1 MQYSPSDSS
10 FVFTGGEGLNL
21 RVKTVA
27 CITFFFFALAAAWAQ
42 TTNES
47 GAVTGTIT
55 DQTGAAVPNAAVTL
69 TSQLGAAT
77 SKTTASDGTYTFP
90 LLPPGTYSL
99 AVEAGGFSK
108 AVVNE
113 IKVDVTVVRQVN
125 VTLEIGQTTSS
136 VEVNAVATQVN
147 TTNSTLGN
155 VLPGKTLE
163 ALPLATRN
171 FTNLLALNAN
181 TSSTLPQAATA
192 GRASSTIFV
201 NGQRGTNNNLVINGV
216 DANNLGNNNF
226 GSVPIP
232 APDTI
237 EEFRVQTS
245 LYDAA
250 AGKTSGGN
258 INVLTKSGSPQFHG
272 EVYEYFRNEAMNA
285 NEWFFNKTGQKQP
298 VLRQNQFGGNFGGP
312 VPLLKDTFFFGSYQ
326 GTYQTNG
333 VSSAIST
340 AFPVL
345 PATRSQANIEQAFGL
360 APGSLNPV
368 SLRLLNAPGQ
378 FGGFLVPSGTGAAPG
393 QFGQLSVA
401 KPLKYSEDQYNLNGD
416 HNFGDKVRLG
426 LRYFH
431 ANAVTFDPLGGE
443 GTGGLGSGQTSPII
457 NHTASVNV
465 TWSISPSLVNEARVG
480 FNRVY
485 TAAIAPDPAKL
496 SDVGMI
502 RFNSSIYS
510 GIPLLT
516 TNDITPVFGGIS
528 TNNDQAGYSNT
539 LNYTDTLAWSL
550 GKHTIRFGFEGRN
563 YQINLFNNFASRG
576 FLAYNTFNDFL
587 TGNILQE
594 FVGTGQTYR
603 DFRAHDLS
611 AFVQDDFKVSPRLTL
626 NLGIRYDYLSPSTD
640 KRNRLGN
647 FDPSRLDAQ
656 TLATGGPGLLNG
668 FILPAS
674 ANFGT
679 IKGTPGVSDST
690 FTIANNLNFAPRV
703 GLAWDPLGDGKTSI
717 RAGYGIYY
725 VRISNQTLLQL
736 ITAAPFFQLSSI
748 VAPGTTNANPF
759 PNLPLPSQ
767 FPIFPSFPTFTG
779 FSAAGS
785 PLFTGSLVA
794 LNPFQ
799 RNMRTPYAEQYN
811 FSIQRE
817 LPGKWTGE
825 IGYAGSQGVRLLQS
839 LQLNQANLA
848 SPAAPIR
855 GLTAN
860 SARNVSARVPII
872 GFSSTGLNTVT
883 ANGHSSYNAFVSTLS
898 RRMNNAFLQF
908 SYTYSKSI
916 DNNSG
921 SSTQDLGNSGGNQAL
936 PQLQRGLSDFD
947 RPHRFV
953 ATYSYDLPGPSQGI
967 WRTLV
972 GGWNVSGYTTLQ
984 SSLPIN
990 FTCACGS
997 NNVTGITSSAVS
1009 IYPQLTG
1016 NISDIYNGNDW
1027 RAYTNTG
1034 NPAFRSGIVNVVP
1047 TLPSGSVLAGYYQPG
1062 YSAFNTP
1069 YPIGGVGPA
1078 ANNVG
1083 QPFGN
1088 MGRNPNIRGPFQNQ
1102 FDVSLMKTFKFGE
1115 KVGFQLRGDAYNVF
1129 NHPIFASPNAVV
1141 GSAQFGRV
1149 SSTITNAR
1157 ILNIAAKIIF

>member
-1 MQYSPSDSS
+1 MAFRIRTISY
-10 FVFTGGEGLNL
+10 FVAAVFAL
-21 RVKTVA
+21 KTVS
-27 CITFFFFALAAAWAQ
+27 AQ
-42 TTNES
+42 TTNQS
-47 GAVTGTIT
+47 GAVTGTIN
-55 DQTGAAVPNAAVTL
+55 DQSGAAVPNATVTL
-69 TSQLGAAT
+69 TSQLGAAST
-77 SKTTASDGTYTFP
+77 KATGNDGLYTFP
-90 LLPPGTYSL
+90 LLPPGTYVL
-99 AVEAGGFSK
+99 TVEATGFNK
-108 AVVNE
+108 AIVNE

-125 VTLEIGQTTSS
+125 VTMEIGQTTSA

-155 VLPGKTLE
+155 VLPGSTLE

-181 TSSTLPQAATA
+181 TSSSLPQAATA
-192 GRASSTIFV
+192 GRASSTVYV
-201 NGQRGTNNNLVINGV
+201 NGQRGTNNNLVINGI

-258 INVLTKSGSPQFHG
+258 INVITKGGSPQFHG
-272 EVYEYFRNEAMNA
+272 EAYEYFRNEDMNA
-285 NEWFFNKTGQKQP
+285 NEWFFNKTSQKQP

-312 VPLLKDTFFFGSYQ
+312 APLLKNTFFFGSYQ

-333 VSSAIST
+333 VSGAINT

-345 PATRSQANIEQAFGL
+345 PTVRSQANIEQAFKL
-360 APGSLNPV
+360 APGSLDPV
-368 SLRLLNAPGQ
+368 ALRLLNAPGQ
-378 FGGFLVPSGTGAAPG
+378 YNGYLIPSGTGTAPG

-416 HNFGDKVRLG
+416 HNFGNTVRLG

-431 ANAVTFDPLGGE
+431 ANAVSVDPLGGE
-443 GTGGLGSGQTSPII
+443 GGGNLGSGQTSPII
-457 NHTASVNV
+457 NHTASANV
-465 TWSISPSLVNEARVG
+465 TWSISPNLVNEARVG
-480 FNRVY
+480 FNRIY
-485 TAAIAPDPAKL
+485 TAIVAPDPAKL
-496 SDVGMI
+496 SDVGMT
-502 RFNSSIYS
+502 RFNSSIFS
-510 GIPLLT
+510 GIPVLSVGELA
-516 TNDITPVFGGIS
+516 PAFGGIS
-528 TNNDQAGYSNT
+528 TNYDQAGYSNT

-550 GKHTIRFGFEGRN
+550 GKHTVRFGFEGRN

-576 FLAYNTFNDFL
+576 VLYYNQFTDFLA
-587 TGNILQE
+587 GNLLQE

-611 AFVQDDFKVSPRLTL
+611 GFVQDDFKLSSRLTL
-626 NLGIRYDYLSPSTD
+626 NLGLRYDYLSPSTD

-647 FDPSRLDAQ
+647 FDPSRLDSQ
-656 TLATGGPGLLNG
+656 TLATGGPGLING

-690 FTIANNLNFAPRV
+690 FTIANNKNFAPRV
-703 GLAWDPLGDGKTSI
+703 GLAWDPIGNGKTSI

-748 VAPGTTNANPF
+748 ANPAAAFGATTANPF

-779 FSAAGS
+779 NFRSSGT
-785 PLFTGSLVA
+785 PIFIGGNLVA
-794 LNPFQ
+794 INPFQ

-817 LPGKWTGE
+817 LPGKWTAE

-839 LQLNQANLA
+839 LQLNQAILA
-848 SPAAPIR
+848 SPGAPIR

-860 SARNVSARVPII
+860 SAANANARVPVI
-872 GFSSTGLNTVT
+872 GFSPTGLNSVT

-898 RRMNNAFLQF
+898 RRLDRVFLQF

-921 SSTQDLGNSGGNQAL
+921 STTQDLGNSGGNQAL
-936 PQLQRGLSDFD
+936 PQLQRALSDFD

-953 ATYSYDLPGPSQGI
+953 ATYSYDLPGPAQGI
-967 WRTLV
+967 WRTLI

-984 SSLPIN
+984 STLPIN
-990 FTCACGS
+990 FTCLCGS
-997 NNVTGITSSAVS
+997 NNVTGITSSAVNL
-1009 IYPQLTG
+1009 YPQPAGSLG
-1016 NISDIYNGNDW
+1016 NIFNGNNW
-1027 RAYTNTG
+1027 RAYTDAGTS
-1034 NPAFRSGIVNVVP
+1034 AYRSGILNVVP
-1047 TLPSGSVLAGYYQPG
+1047 TLPSGSTLAGYYQPG
-1062 YSAFNTP
+1062 YSAFNTS

-1078 ANNVG
+1078 SANMG
-1083 QPFGN
+1083 QPFGSL
-1088 MGRNPNIRGPFQNQ
+1088 GRNPNIRGPFQSQ

-1129 NHPIFASPNAVV
+1129 NHPIFSSPYAVV
-1141 GSAQFGRV
+1141 GSSQFGRV
-1149 SSTITNAR
+1149 TSTQTNAR